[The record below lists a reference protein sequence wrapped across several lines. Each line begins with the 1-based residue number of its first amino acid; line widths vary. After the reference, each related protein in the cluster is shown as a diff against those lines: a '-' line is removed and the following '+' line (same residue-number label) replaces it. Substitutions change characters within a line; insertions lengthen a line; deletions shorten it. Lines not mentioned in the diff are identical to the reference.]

1 MSCLQREQAVFEKPL
16 SALGKDRT
24 DLSRSQL
31 LKIHLSFLPHLPQ
44 AHPTA
49 SLKAGPS
56 EDLFLLPPV
65 SQFTCLFFFFL
76 LCNFCLPSFTG
87 SFPTTRLKSLS
98 SKAKQNGFS
107 LLSLSLLPYGF
118 PNLYSGSIYLRC
130 LYFFTTTHFAKQYS
144 LAPSPISLTKLVL
157 LGSPGSPV
165 IPWPYCQHPWP
176 AWPPLRRLTTCSFLK
191 LSSPLT
197 SPVSC
202 FSCYANK

>member
-65 SQFTCLFFFFL
+65 SQFTCLFFFFSSCVTFVSPRSQAL
-76 LCNFCLPSFTG
+76 SLQPG
-87 SFPTTRLKSLS
+87 SNLS
-98 SKAKQNGFS
+98 HLKQNKTGFLYFPLACYPTAFLISTVEVFIFAVSISS
-107 LLSLSLLPYGF
+107 LPLTLQSNTVWLPVLSL
-118 PNLYSGSIYLRC
+118 
-130 LYFFTTTHFAKQYS
+130 
-144 LAPSPISLTKLVL
+144 
-157 LGSPGSPV
+157 
-165 IPWPYCQHPWP
+165 
-176 AWPPLRRLTTCSFLK
+176 
-191 LSSPLT
+191 
-197 SPVSC
+197 
-202 FSCYANK
+202 